1 MSGHSKWSTI
11 KRKKGITD
19 GARAKVFTKMA
30 REIAIAVREGGS
42 ADPSA
47 NSKLKDVIAKAKE
60 ANLPNENIDRAIRKA
75 AGADDKVHYESI
87 IYEGYGPAGVAFMVE
102 ALTDN
107 RNRTAGDLRHFFD
120 KSGGNLGQSGC
131 VSYLFTPKGIIV
143 IDRSTADEA
152 SLMEDSIEAGAA
164 DFNVEDEVYEITTET
179 ADLSAVRQALSAKGY
194 HYLSAEVEY
203 IPSTYISVEDED
215 ACQKLEKLNEL
226 LDDNEDVSNVWHNMQ
241 ED

>member
-30 REIAIAVREGGS
+30 REIMIAVREGGS
-42 ADPSA
+42 ADPAA
-47 NSKLKDVIAKAKE
+47 NSKLKDMIYKAKE
-60 ANLPNENIDRAIRKA
+60 ANLPNDNIDRAIRKA
-75 AGADDKVHYESI
+75 AGADDKNHYESI

-120 KSGGNLGQSGC
+120 KCGGNLGQSGC
-131 VSYLFTPKGIIV
+131 VSYLFTPKGMII
-143 IDRSTADEA
+143 IDRGMADETT
-152 SLMEDSIEAGAA
+152 LMEDSIEAGAA
-164 DFNVEDEVYEITTET
+164 DFGVEDEVFEVMTET
-179 ADLSAVRQALSAKGY
+179 ADLSAVRQALTDKGY

-203 IPSTYISVEDED
+203 VPSTYINVEDEE
-215 ACQKLEKLNEL
+215 ARQKLEKLIDL
-226 LDDNEDVSNVWHNMQ
+226 LDENEDVSNVWHNMQ
-241 ED
+241 E